1 MRTLRG
7 KIVFLQPENRF
18 SKAKIICMA
27 GGMKS
32 LAKETA
38 IYGVSSILGKLLS
51 WILGLF
57 WAFALETRAEMGA
70 ITNFYAWI
78 ALLQVILTYGMETGF
93 FRFANKE
100 NEPDKVYST
109 SLISIFITTLLFFAV
124 SLAFI
129 HPISQMLT
137 GFGMDIKPHYLV
149 VILLILCIDVCG
161 AIPFAYLRFKKRPIK
176 FAFVKMLNVILTIGF
191 NLFFFL
197 ACPWLAKINPAL
209 FGWYDIKN
217 GVDYIL
223 YSNLMASAIQF
234 LFLMPELRI
243 KYRFDRTLLRKML
256 GYSYPIMILGIAG
269 VLNQTMDKIIFPMLY
284 PDKSQALTQLG
295 IYGQSFKIAIIMVM
309 FTQAFRYAFEPFIFA
324 KNKEASGDNLTAY
337 AEASKYF
344 LLLGLLIF
352 LFTMGY
358 IDIIKYLIPQNYH
371 EGLKV
376 VPIVML
382 GELFFGLYFNL
393 SLWYK
398 LTDKTRWG
406 AYMSIMGFCIT
417 LAIQVAFIPTFSY
430 MACAWAAFFANLA
443 MMLVSYFLG
452 QKHYPIHYNLK
463 TAGIFVTLGMAL
475 FGGITLSHVYVGNI
489 WLRMFL
495 NTLFIAVYVFVV
507 VKKELP
513 LREIPVVGHF
523 FKRKIT

>member
-1 MRTLRG
+1 
-7 KIVFLQPENRF
+7 
-18 SKAKIICMA
+18 MA

-38 IYGVSSILGKLLS
+38 IYGFSSIVPKLLS
-51 WILGLF
+51 WLLGLF

-70 ITNFYAWI
+70 ITNFYAWV

-100 NEPDKVYST
+100 SDSGKVYST
-109 SLISIFITTLLFFAV
+109 ALISIFTTTLLFLLV
-124 SLAFI
+124 SFLFL
-129 HPISQMLT
+129 HPIANALS
-137 GFGMDIKPHYLV
+137 GFGMAIKPHYLV
-149 VILLILCIDVCG
+149 VIFLILGIDVF
-161 AIPFAYLRFKKRPIK
+161 AALPFAYLRFQKRPVK
-176 FAFVKMLNVILTIGF
+176 FAFVKMLNVILTIAF

-197 ACPWLAKINPAL
+197 LCPWLSKISPDF

-223 YSNLMASAIQF
+223 YSNVLASASQF
-234 LFLMPELRI
+234 IFLVPEVRI
-243 KYRFDRTLLRKML
+243 KYRFDAALLKQML
-256 GYSYPIMILGIAG
+256 RYSYPIMILGIAG
-269 VLNQTMDKIIFPMLY
+269 VLNQTMDKIIFPILY

-324 KNKEASGDNLTAY
+324 KNKESSGDNLIAY
-337 AEASKYF
+337 AQASKFF
-344 LLLGLLIF
+344 LIFGLLIF

-358 IDIIKYLIPQNYH
+358 IDIIKYLIPRNYH

-376 VPIVML
+376 VPIVMM

-406 AYMSIMGFCIT
+406 AYISIMGFFIT
-417 LAIQVAFIPTFSY
+417 LAIQLVFIPQFSY
-430 MACAWAAFFANLA
+430 MACAWAAFFANLI

-452 QKHYPIHYNLK
+452 QKYYPINYNLK
-463 TAGIFVTLGMAL
+463 TAGGFFALAMVL
-475 FGGITLSHVYVGNI
+475 FGGITFSHAFVANM
-489 WLRMFL
+489 WLRMVL
-495 NTLFIAVYVFVV
+495 NTLFIAVYLSVV
-507 VKKELP
+507 IKKELS
-513 LREIPVVGHF
+513 LQEIPAVGRW
-523 FKRKIT
+523 FKKKEF